1 MFTTGSK
8 LFLGA
13 TVLSIVAAVVFGMSK
28 GGPDGYLGALGLV
41 SAAIGFAFLF
51 SVNYYTRDGNVSAMS
66 DEAPSASPAA
76 QPPVGRSMWPVLTA
90 VGVGAIAVGA
100 VSKPIVFK
108 AGVVL
113 LLAAAVEWMVQGWS
127 ERASAD
133 PAYNADL
140 RKRMLHPL
148 EFPVLGAA
156 GLAAVI
162 YSFSRIMLWID
173 KSGGPVVFIIAG
185 ALVLFG
191 GFVFASKPSLKKGV
205 VAGVCAIAAL
215 GVVSTGAV
223 MAVDGQ
229 REIDHHPTTESDNG
243 AACELA
249 EEGSGEQAEIDEKGS
264 QAVASKAS
272 IGITV
277 VLEDGKL
284 SAYEQAVAGPQNPVT
299 VSRGNQVNLIFK
311 NRDPEK
317 RRLTVNLGEFE
328 EDVNGTVVKQR
339 PKVCTTLVRGKDGS
353 QFLSFTIPKPSIAS
367 SQPYTFTVPGVE
379 GLEPV
384 EIKVP

>member
-13 TVLSIVAAVVFGMSK
+13 TVLSVVAAVVFGLSK
-28 GGPDGYLGALGLV
+28 GGPDGWLGVIGLL
-41 SAAIGFAFLF
+41 SAAVGFAFLF
-51 SVNYYTRDGNVSAMS
+51 AVNYYTHDGNVSAMS
-66 DEAPSASPAA
+66 DNATTVSPAA
-76 QPPVGRSMWPVLTA
+76 QPPVERSMWPALTA
-90 VGVGAIAVGA
+90 VAVAAIAVGA

-113 LLAAAVEWMVQGWS
+113 LLAASVEWMVHGWS

-133 PAYNADL
+133 PAYNASL

-148 EFPVLGAA
+148 EFPVVASA
-156 GLAAVI
+156 GLAAII

-173 KSGGPVVFIIAG
+173 KSGGPVVFVIAG

-191 GFVFASKPSLKKGV
+191 GFLFASKPSLKKGV
-205 VAGVCAIAAL
+205 IAGMCAIGAL
-215 GVVSTGAV
+215 GLVSTGAV

-229 REIDHHPTTESDNG
+229 RTIEAHPTTQSDNG
-243 AACELA
+243 AVCALD
-249 EEGSGEQAEIDEKGS
+249 EEGPGEQAEIDDKGS

-277 VLEDGKL
+277 TLETGKL
-284 SAYEQAVAGPQNPVT
+284 TAHELGVPGNQNPVT
-299 VSRGNQVNLIFK
+299 VSRGNVVNVIFK
-311 NRDPEK
+311 NRDSEK
-317 RRLTVNLGEFE
+317 RRLTVNMGEFE
-328 EDVNGTVVKQR
+328 EDINGTTVKTR
-339 PKVCTTLVRGKDGS
+339 PKVCTTLVRAKDGS
-353 QFLSFTIPKPSIAS
+353 QFLSFVLPKPSIAS

-379 GLEPV
+379 GLEPI